1 MRERSACHAGRL
13 RVDVVRWIHLRP
25 GVPAAVAAT
34 AAVAPA
40 GAIATPPT
48 VTTATSLT
56 PALAATAAVAT
67 KPPPSRTTLLPLE
80 R

>member
-1 MRERSACHAGRL
+1 MRERRACHAGRL

-25 GVPAAVAAT
+25 GVPAVAAT

-56 PALAATAAVAT
+56 PALAATAAVST
-67 KPPPSRTTLLPLE
+67 KPSPSRTTLLPLE